1 MYSEAIRQI
10 TESSGVLQNE
20 LGSRL
25 DCVFSDTPVFAFVR
39 WYVDTFGKGVVVSPE
54 IGARTISLDLRQST
68 GAEIM
73 QMAARVLGVGSALLG
88 NTYYLGAVDKTDS
101 AVYVTKVTRL
111 QKPQIEGIVRMLL
124 SGTGAIQ
131 ALDNGVAIITD
142 VPEVLTKVERT
153 LNDLESVQSDCWV
166 VQLLITEG
174 SQTLSEMFGL
184 AGTPEIGISAVINSN
199 LFGSA
204 SGSTDGQKTQ
214 SGAAQTQVNL
224 SAVLDSALYA
234 NRARGAFSAV
244 YAPMVISLD
253 GEPVTMHSG
262 RTYRYQKFTT
272 SQYGVSSADG
282 ISSVTDGL
290 QLNMLVR
297 ESGREDAILDLSLS
311 LSTVEGELNGLPVT
325 AERTLKTRAQV
336 RSGGF
341 YVLGR
346 LEYENISRNKS
357 VGVMQWLK
365 DHGRTDQRVYVF
377 ARVYRIQSLKGEF
390 ATLAG
395 GSAAEGGR

>member
-1 MYSEAIRQI
+1 
-10 TESSGVLQNE
+10 
-20 LGSRL
+20 
-25 DCVFSDTPVFAFVR
+25 
-39 WYVDTFGKGVVVSPE
+39 
-54 IGARTISLDLRQST
+54 
-68 GAEIM
+68 
-73 QMAARVLGVGSALLG
+73 MAARVLGVGSALLG

-214 SGAAQTQVNL
+214 SGAAQTQLNL
-224 SAVLDSALYA
+224 SAVLDSAIYA

-395 GSAAEGGR
+395 GSAAEGGRGPLARGRWKMSRRWNRGRG